1 MYLEIRK
8 ITWESPRFN
17 NKTLTISTCG
27 PVWITELVIRKAG
40 ESVIV
45 LLIII
50 SESVVMFTSIAFVK
64 DCFIMG
70 WRILWIPIKQKIAF
84 SWRIRRVGTMR
95 P

>member
-1 MYLEIRK
+1 MYLEIGK
-8 ITWESPRFN
+8 ITWESSRFKT
-17 NKTLTISTCG
+17 KTLTVSACG

-45 LLIII
+45 LLIILC
-50 SESVVMFTSIAFVK
+50 ESVVMFTSIAFVK